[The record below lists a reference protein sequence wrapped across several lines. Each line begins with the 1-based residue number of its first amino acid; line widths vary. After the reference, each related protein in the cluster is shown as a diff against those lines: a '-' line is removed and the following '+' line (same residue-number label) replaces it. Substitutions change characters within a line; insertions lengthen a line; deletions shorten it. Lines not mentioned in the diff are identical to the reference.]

1 MSIASPIKGADSSDN
16 NKLNVKELARE
27 GYKVLIQRRTGGIDF
42 ENGKMVP
49 FVDRRFDETNRALRD
64 TDMIPG
70 DYAFPISPHFLDIDV
85 QVDRFLHSGPTDF
98 DGRLIA
104 IDYELYGPNPS
115 ATISPRALKEYLR
128 ELRKHIGQRHILMY
142 AGKGFW
148 EEPPHSGQLSDYGEH
163 MHMWN
168 PWYWSMDVREHP
180 WQHYENALRH
190 SGWWTR
196 YAGMQPVSAQF
207 CIGTAAGIELDIDAW
222 RLDMDGIRALTRRPA
237 VTLEGVPV
245 QDPMG

>member
-16 NKLNVKELARE
+16 NELDVRELARA
-27 GYKVLIQRRTGGIDF
+27 GYKILIQRRTGGIDIV
-42 ENGKMVP
+42 NGKRVP
-49 FVDRRFDETNRALRD
+49 YVDRRFELTNRAIRD

-70 DYAFPISPHFLDIDV
+70 DYAFPINPDFLDIDV

-104 IDYELYGPNPS
+104 IDYELYDPNPN
-115 ATISPRALKEYLR
+115 ATISPGALKQYLR

-142 AGKGFW
+142 AGKAFW

-168 PWYWSMDVREHP
+168 PWYWTMDVREHP
-180 WQHYENALRH
+180 WRHYENARIRGGGHTTLGCSPCAPNSASVGLRV
-190 SGWWTR
+190 SRWTITP
-196 YAGMQPVSAQF
+196 G
-207 CIGTAAGIELDIDAW
+207 AW
-222 RLDMDGIRALTRRPA
+222 TWMASVALPGNPGFEVRR
-237 VTLEGVPV
+237 
-245 QDPMG
+245 

>member
-1 MSIASPIKGADSSDN
+1 MSIASPIKGADSSGN

-27 GYKVLIQRRTGGIDF
+27 GYKVLIQRRTGGIDIV
-42 ENGKMVP
+42 NGKMVP
-49 FVDRRFDETNRALRD
+49 FVDGRFDETNRALRD

-115 ATISPRALKEYLR
+115 ATISPGALKEYLR

-168 PWYWSMDVREHP
+168 PWYWSMAVREHP

-196 YAGMQPVSAQF
+196 YAGVQPVSAQF

>member
-27 GYKVLIQRRTGGIDF
+27 GYKVLIQRRTGGIDLN
-42 ENGKMVP
+42 NGKRVP
-49 FVDRRFDETNRALRD
+49 FVDGRFDETNRALRD

-115 ATISPRALKEYLR
+115 ATISPGPSRSICAYSGSTSGSATSSCTRARASGRNRPTRASYRTTASTCTCGTRGTGLWMSGSTPGNTTRTPSGILGGGR
-128 ELRKHIGQRHILMY
+128 ATRGCSPSVLNSASGQRR
-142 AGKGFW
+142 G
-148 EEPPHSGQLSDYGEH
+148 LS
-163 MHMWN
+163 
-168 PWYWSMDVREHP
+168 
-180 WQHYENALRH
+180 
-190 SGWWTR
+190 WT
-196 YAGMQPVSAQF
+196 
-207 CIGTAAGIELDIDAW
+207 
-222 RLDMDGIRALTRRPA
+222 
-237 VTLEGVPV
+237 
-245 QDPMG
+245 

>member
-1 MSIASPIKGADSSDN
+1 
-16 NKLNVKELARE
+16 
-27 GYKVLIQRRTGGIDF
+27 
-42 ENGKMVP
+42 
-49 FVDRRFDETNRALRD
+49 
-64 TDMIPG
+64 
-70 DYAFPISPHFLDIDV
+70 
-85 QVDRFLHSGPTDF
+85 
-98 DGRLIA
+98 
-104 IDYELYGPNPS
+104 
-115 ATISPRALKEYLR
+115 
-128 ELRKHIGQRHILMY
+128 MY

-168 PWYWSMDVREHP
+168 PWYWSMKVREHP

-196 YAGMQPVSAQF
+196 YAGVQPVSAQF
-207 CIGTAAGIELDIDAW
+207 CIGQAAGIELDIDAW